1 MYCFLA
7 GIEIIF
13 IIVTGDMFWICD
25 ENSEICDNIKVY
37 KLLSS
42 AYKEIRY
49 SLFFELLA
57 SKEIVDVQEAGRR
70 YSQDNWLKWTK
81 KKMFHIPAKTFSPCF
96 YLYLPYVTEQN
107 KVLSLFISDRFH
119 MRQSLFPM
127 EVIFHSTAYRLCQQP
142 LKTINR
148 HMKTSKFPQI

>member
-70 YSQDNWLKWTK
+70 YSQDN
-81 KKMFHIPAKTFSPCF
+81 
-96 YLYLPYVTEQN
+96 
-107 KVLSLFISDRFH
+107 
-119 MRQSLFPM
+119 
-127 EVIFHSTAYRLCQQP
+127 
-142 LKTINR
+142 
-148 HMKTSKFPQI
+148 